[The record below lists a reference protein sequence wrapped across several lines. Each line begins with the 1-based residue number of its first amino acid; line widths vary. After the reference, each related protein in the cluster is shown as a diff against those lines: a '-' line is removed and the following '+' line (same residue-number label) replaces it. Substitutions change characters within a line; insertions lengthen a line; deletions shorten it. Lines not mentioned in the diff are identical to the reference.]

1 MGTCFR
7 YPDVGIYKHQKL
19 FFTSLTQALY
29 KMETAAVLCGG
40 GGGQYWMPELQI
52 HKLQNHPGIPLLNR
66 RILADLG
73 NIFLSITG
81 KSWK

>member
-29 KMETAAVLCGG
+29 KMETAAVLGG
-40 GGGQYWMPELQI
+40 GGIGCPNCRYI
-52 HKLQNHPGIPLLNR
+52 NYRTIPGFR
-66 RILADLG
+66 
-73 NIFLSITG
+73 F
-81 KSWK
+81 